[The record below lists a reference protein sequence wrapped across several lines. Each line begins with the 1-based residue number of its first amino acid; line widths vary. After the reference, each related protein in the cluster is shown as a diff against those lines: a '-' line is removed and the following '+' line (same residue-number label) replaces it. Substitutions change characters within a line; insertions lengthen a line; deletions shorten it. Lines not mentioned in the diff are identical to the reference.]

1 MEQKLYEDE
10 NYTILA
16 RDIFKGVKIGVFYTI
31 SVKTKYP
38 ISVNTF
44 STYIITQPH
53 WLIERIGFSYRKR
66 INQAINALKKE
77 ITKKE
82 YKIEKY
88 LKTREE
94 ILEETKRILKS
105 YEP

>member
-16 RDIFKGVKIGVFYTI
+16 RNTFNGLKIGVFYTLSI
-31 SVKTKYP
+31 KTKYP
-38 ISVNTF
+38 LLVNTF
-44 STYIITQPH
+44 STYTITQPH
-53 WLIERIGFSYRKR
+53 WIMKKIGISYRGR
-66 INQAINALKKE
+66 INQAINELIKE

-82 YKIEKY
+82 YNIEKY

-105 YEP
+105 YES